1 MSSALFRAVHR
12 GSLSRYTPHSTARR
26 ALAHR
31 CFSAQTESNNRRGK
45 GTEMPSPDK
54 GTVIQRL
61 QDLLRQAQNFDKLD
75 PDFYR
80 SADFENWKSEVD
92 RWLRAGSPYTDDQSA
107 DFLSVR
113 FVEIGWYSD
122 RPQVEFWRNALK
134 RAQHL
139 LNQAIENIQQDWM
152 ISNGSAGTAT
162 NLAPG
167 GTTIVNMNIQLTSLN
182 VRTVLEEIAGA
193 IEAKDKAEGA
203 NFKEKIEKWA
213 ENPVI
218 KRFSKRH

>member
-134 RAQHL
+134 GHNTFSIKLSKIFNRTGRSQMEVRGL
-139 LNQAIENIQQDWM
+139 LRTLRP
-152 ISNGSAGTAT
+152 G
-162 NLAPG
+162 APPSS
-167 GTTIVNMNIQLTSLN
+167 T
-182 VRTVLEEIAGA
+182 
-193 IEAKDKAEGA
+193 
-203 NFKEKIEKWA
+203 
-213 ENPVI
+213 
-218 KRFSKRH
+218 